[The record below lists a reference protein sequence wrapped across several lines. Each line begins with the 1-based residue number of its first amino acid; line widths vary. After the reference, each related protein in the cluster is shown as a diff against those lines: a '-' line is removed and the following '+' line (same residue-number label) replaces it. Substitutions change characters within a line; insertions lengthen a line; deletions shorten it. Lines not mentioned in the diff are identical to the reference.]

1 MAIPTVGAIIM
12 TMTQTMTHTMSTTQY
27 DYDHEES
34 PICPKVLAK
43 TPWLGSGALTF
54 KFSTV

>member
-34 PICPKVLAK
+34 NLPQGVGQNTMA
-43 TPWLGSGALTF
+43 W
-54 KFSTV
+54 